1 MSLPH
6 LKKFIHNHGT
16 EEVIQRGKKI
26 HAFGY
31 VDMVEQD
38 DLMEKMV
45 FRVKDDAYHTFY
57 KVQIQKY
64 KDEKAMSVRCSCAYN
79 IGDICRHEV
88 AGLFQLQT
96 LSEQGVIRN
105 PLMTYNP
112 QHTTIKMKQIELKT
126 IRMLCAPTALA
137 DAENFL
143 RTRRAKII
151 EAKDE
156 RVTAEISMDQNTFSV
171 ILFKNEERNFDTS
184 CNCTENKHPICTHKA
199 IVFIQLLNG
208 YGAQYFDSIR
218 DPNKEKAILLK
229 RYGYQ
234 LSDAWQDKFEFV
246 VKEGRTILKILD
258 PSIKTTEQN
267 TQSVIAA
274 KASPSN
280 SESVIITP
288 KSSHKK
294 PGIVFNA
301 NCQQLPFF
309 SVDLLLGELD
319 EETQRHIGKVEKILP
334 SELMKI
340 NAGEDTQ
347 RLIKLLSKLN
357 EESILSFYKRNA
369 PFTEVPDH
377 LQISNSD
384 KTDKDAASLL
394 AEFLLPKLRQL
405 LSLDFPFYVLP
416 KGKKWITQNLVPI
429 SVSHSFLTPGFEL
442 MQDEDTWIWQPVI
455 KMNGVNHSVSD
466 NEWNHLFI
474 FVCNETI
481 STWNTKE
488 ELLSMLEFGAL
499 QRQRLSPEALPH
511 FLETVL
517 IPAAGHFPVSYDIR
531 LIKETQTNSDPE
543 KVLYLYESGDYLML
557 EPAFFYN
564 GLRVHSSEKK
574 EILFAG
580 KNGLIIVHRNIE
592 KEQKFIRQVHSLHSS
607 FVLIDQGKK
616 LAIRGTEALK
626 NNWFFLLMDALNE
639 MKVRVEG
646 WDVLKRFR
654 FNTEKPKTSLFISN
668 GIDWFDAKLNVQF
681 GNQEVPLADVKKAVL
696 NKQNYI
702 QLRDG
707 SLGILPE
714 EWLKKYG
721 VLFRVSEKHQDHLR
735 LSKYHLNLIDV
746 LYEQRDEEEIQL
758 ELEAKMDSLRS
769 FKEIEAIDPP
779 ENLGSIL
786 RPYQTY
792 GFQWLHFLHQAG
804 WGGILADDMGLGK
817 TIQALAFVLWL
828 YEKNPGVKAL
838 VVCPTSLI
846 YNWENEIKKFAPVLS
861 YHIHHG
867 GQRGKNLADYSKA
880 NVLITTYGTLRSD
893 IKLFAENIFDYVI
906 LDESQA
912 IKNPSSK
919 IAKAVCLIQSRH
931 RICLSGTPL
940 QNNTFDLFAQMNFLN
955 PGLLG
960 TLEHFKNY
968 YATPIDKFGEA
979 EQKEEL
985 KKIIFPF
992 LLRRTKEQVAKDLPE
1007 KTETVLFCEMES
1019 EQRAIYEAF
1028 RMEFRSK
1035 ILGTIDEVGIRNSQF
1050 TILQGL
1056 MKLRQICDAPSLLNS
1071 DEVLPNASIK
1081 LNELGRELSE
1091 NIGPNKALVF
1101 SQFLGMLSL
1110 IQEKLKE
1117 LNIPFVYFDGSTSAT
1132 GREKAVHAF
1141 QNDPSIRVFLISL
1154 KAGGVGLNLTAAS
1167 YVYIVDPW
1175 WNPAVEQQAIDRT
1188 HRIGQT
1194 NNIFAYRMICKNS
1207 IEEKILQLQEKK
1219 RALAKDII
1227 TDDSGFVKSLS
1238 KEDVEFLFS

>member
-1 MSLPH
+1 M
-6 LKKFIHNHGT
+6 F
-16 EEVIQRGKKI
+16 
-26 HAFGY
+26 
-31 VDMVEQD
+31 
-38 DLMEKMV
+38 
-45 FRVKDDAYHTFY
+45 
-57 KVQIQKY
+57 
-64 KDEKAMSVRCSCAYN
+64 
-79 IGDICRHEV
+79 
-88 AGLFQLQT
+88 
-96 LSEQGVIRN
+96 
-105 PLMTYNP
+105 
-112 QHTTIKMKQIELKT
+112 
-126 IRMLCAPTALA
+126 
-137 DAENFL
+137 
-143 RTRRAKII
+143 
-151 EAKDE
+151 
-156 RVTAEISMDQNTFSV
+156 
-171 ILFKNEERNFDTS
+171 
-184 CNCTENKHPICTHKA
+184 
-199 IVFIQLLNG
+199 
-208 YGAQYFDSIR
+208 
-218 DPNKEKAILLK
+218 
-229 RYGYQ
+229 
-234 LSDAWQDKFEFV
+234 
-246 VKEGRTILKILD
+246 
-258 PSIKTTEQN
+258 
-267 TQSVIAA
+267 
-274 KASPSN
+274 
-280 SESVIITP
+280 
-288 KSSHKK
+288 
-294 PGIVFNA
+294 
-301 NCQQLPFF
+301 
-309 SVDLLLGELD
+309 
-319 EETQRHIGKVEKILP
+319 
-334 SELMKI
+334 
-340 NAGEDTQ
+340 
-347 RLIKLLSKLN
+347 
-357 EESILSFYKRNA
+357 
-369 PFTEVPDH
+369 
-377 LQISNSD
+377 
-384 KTDKDAASLL
+384 
-394 AEFLLPKLRQL
+394 
-405 LSLDFPFYVLP
+405 
-416 KGKKWITQNLVPI
+416 
-429 SVSHSFLTPGFEL
+429 
-442 MQDEDTWIWQPVI
+442 
-455 KMNGVNHSVSD
+455 
-466 NEWNHLFI
+466 
-474 FVCNETI
+474 
-481 STWNTKE
+481 
-488 ELLSMLEFGAL
+488 
-499 QRQRLSPEALPH
+499 
-511 FLETVL
+511 
-517 IPAAGHFPVSYDIR
+517 
-531 LIKETQTNSDPE
+531 
-543 KVLYLYESGDYLML
+543 
-557 EPAFFYN
+557 
-564 GLRVHSSEKK
+564 
-574 EILFAG
+574 
-580 KNGLIIVHRNIE
+580 HRNIE

-607 FVLIDQGKK
+607 FVIIDQGKK
-616 LAIRGTEALK
+616 LAIKGTEALK

-654 FNTEKPKTSLFISN
+654 FNTEKPKTSLVISN
-668 GIDWFDAKLNVQF
+668 GIDWFDAKLNLQF
-681 GNQEVPLADVKKAVL
+681 GNHEVSLADVKKAVL

-702 QLRDG
+702 QLQDG

-758 ELEAKMDSLRS
+758 ELEAKMESLRS
-769 FKEIEAIDPP
+769 FKEIEPIQPP
-779 ENLGSIL
+779 AQLGDIL

-828 YEKNPGVKAL
+828 YEKNPAVKAL
-838 VVCPTSLI
+838 VLCPTSLM
-846 YNWENEIKKFAPVLS
+846 YNWENEIKKFAPALS

-867 GQRGKNLADYSKA
+867 GQRSKNLADYSKS

-893 IKLFAENIFDYVI
+893 IKLFAEHGFDYVI

-919 IAKAVCLIQSRH
+919 VAKAVCLIRSSH

-968 YATPIDKFGEA
+968 YATPIDKFGEM

-1056 MKLRQICDAPSLLNS
+1056 MKLRQICDAPSLLSNEES
-1071 DEVLPNASIK
+1071 LPDVSIK
-1081 LNELGRELSE
+1081 LNELGRELNE
-1091 NIGPNKALVF
+1091 NIGSHKALVF

-1110 IQEKLKE
+1110 IQAKLKE
-1117 LNIPFVYFDGSTSAT
+1117 LNIPFVYFDGSTSAA

-1194 NNIFAYRMICKNS
+1194 NQIFAYRMICKNS

-1219 RALAKDII
+1219 RALAKDIV